1 MKNDAR
7 AALAAWEADQP
18 TNYYD
23 ATPNLG
29 RALRTHLGDDGV
41 AALESRLSEF
51 GAMVAQVVDPAA
63 QTQEQTGNG
72 PRLVAADALGRD
84 LQEIEFH
91 PAHADAGRAVWKSGL
106 ISAPAFEQASLM
118 VLLAHAGEAGQ
129 ACPFACTAGL
139 VRALRQHGSAELQA
153 RFLPPLLEPDYDR
166 AERGA
171 QFLTEVQGGS
181 DVGANETS
189 AVPDAVE
196 PGVWRLSGEKWFC
209 SVADADQFIVT
220 ARPAGAPKGTD
231 GLACFLVPR
240 RVDGRPNGFRIRRL
254 KDKLGTRALAT
265 AEIEF
270 DNALAY
276 PLGELADGFAIAA
289 GVVLNT
295 SRWLNACGSV
305 GLMRRAYLEASGF
318 ARHRIAFG
326 RPIAA
331 FPLVRENLALIKA
344 EEEAALA
351 STLALT
357 ALVDRLDRGRDDD
370 ETIGLHRFLVNANKH
385 VTSLTA
391 TLVARRAI
399 ETLGGNGTI
408 EDFSPLPRLYRDAI
422 VFESWEGAHNVLVEQ
437 VRRDAARFDLLPL
450 VLADLRGRLAAL
462 QPTDET
468 EAVAAALTD
477 LEPRLERGLGD
488 PLHFRRQLGELVRA
502 LQATWLLVEAST
514 DAESEKADV
523 AAFFVRRR
531 VAKGYHP
538 EADSAYALLIDRVLG
553 DDVPAYTAPTSSC
566 EPAARRST
574 GT

>member
-1 MKNDAR
+1 MENDAR
-7 AALAAWEADQP
+7 AALAGWEAERP
-18 TNYYD
+18 TNFYD
-23 ATPNLG
+23 ATPNLA

-41 AALESRLSEF
+41 AAFESRLREF
-51 GAMVAQVVDPAA
+51 GATVAQVVEPAA
-63 QTQEQTGNG
+63 QTQERVGNG
-72 PRLVAADALGRD
+72 PRLVAADALGRE

-91 PAHADAGRAVWKSGL
+91 PAHEDAGRAVWKSGL
-106 ISAPAFEQASLM
+106 LSAPAFEQASLM
-118 VLLAHAGEAGQ
+118 YLLSHAGEAGQ

-139 VRALRQHGSAELQA
+139 VRALRAHGSAELQA
-153 RFLPPLLEPDYDR
+153 RFLPPLLVPDYDR

-181 DVGANETS
+181 DVGANETA
-189 AVPDAVE
+189 AVPDGLE
-196 PGVWRLSGEKWFC
+196 PGAWRLRGEKWFC
-209 SVADADQFIVT
+209 SVADADQFVVT
-220 ARPAGAPKGTD
+220 ARPVGAPVGTD
-231 GLACFLVPR
+231 GIACFLVPR
-240 RVDGRPNGFRIRRL
+240 RVGGRPNGFRIRRL
-254 KDKLGTRALAT
+254 KDKLGTRTLAT

-270 DNALAY
+270 EGALAY
-276 PLGELADGFAIAA
+276 PLGELADGFKIAA

-318 ARHRIAFG
+318 ARHRTAFG
-326 RPIAA
+326 RSIAS

-344 EEEAALA
+344 EEQAALA

-357 ALVDRLDRGRDDD
+357 ALVDRLDRGLTDD
-370 ETIGLHRFLVNANKH
+370 ETNGVYRFLVNANKY

-391 TLVARRAI
+391 TLVVRRAI

-437 VRRDAARFDLLPL
+437 VRRDAVRFDLVPL
-450 VLADLRGRLAAL
+450 VLADLRCRLAELRPSEDGA
-462 QPTDET
+462 
-468 EAVAAALTD
+468 AVAAALAD
-477 LEPRLERGLGD
+477 LEPRLERGLAE

-514 DAESEKADV
+514 DTESEKADV

-531 VAKGYHP
+531 VMRGYDP
-538 EADSAYALLIDRVLG
+538 ETDSGYALLIDRVLA
-553 DDVPAYTAPTSSC
+553 DDVLAP
-566 EPAARRST
+566 EAAAGLVAGNRHVQ
-574 GT
+574 